1 MTKEEDGAAQRLM
14 PKRAGNICKRS
25 QRQTERRTD
34 VRRTWA
40 RRADAEGQTDGGERE
55 EGRRG
60 GERAPENFAQKT
72 VRERERG
79 REEEEEWRS
88 SSFWPGDAA
97 AKCAY

>member
-25 QRQTERRTD
+25 QRQTERRT
-34 VRRTWA
+34 WA

-55 EGRRG
+55 EGR
-60 GERAPENFAQKT
+60 E
-72 VRERERG
+72 G
-79 REEEEEWRS
+79 REHLRISLKKPSEKESEGGREEEEWRS